1 MDGTQKD
8 LMDGMDSVSEIEESA
23 HAGIS
28 RKRTTVRTAVAG
40 VGGYAGGEL
49 ARLLLAHPRLGGSKP
64 LLLGRVADEAA
75 GGRVPLEQLHPQLAL
90 GEGRTQPEVHAF
102 RWELVRDAGTEI
114 VFLALP
120 HETSREWAPEW
131 LNHGV
136 RVIDL
141 SGAWRLDQEANRA
154 VYKLHDADPRLAES
168 LQREAVYGS
177 PELHREEI
185 AGARLVANPGCYATS
200 IILALAP
207 LLRAGL
213 VDVDHGIVC
222 DAKSGVS
229 GAGKAATAKTHFM
242 YAADNLSAYAVF
254 GHRHTGEM
262 LEQLGLKPEQIQFT
276 PHLLPIP
283 RGILSTIYVRLV
295 ERAEPEQVQ
304 ACLDA
309 FYAESPLVR
318 VHRTPQLPQIQH
330 VVRTN
335 YCDLGFELARD
346 GRRLVLVSCLDNLL
360 KGAAGQA
367 VQNMNVMCGWD
378 ESEGL
383 K

>member
-1 MDGTQKD
+1 MQVVSTQ
-8 LMDGMDSVSEIEESA
+8 IEA
-23 HAGIS
+23 QKAS
-28 RKRTTVRTAVAG
+28 RNQQPLKTVRTAVAG

-49 ARLLLAHPRLGGSKP
+49 ARLLLAHPRLAATKP
-64 LLLGRVADEAA
+64 LFLGRAADEASD
-75 GGRVPLEQLHPQLAL
+75 GRVPLEQLQPQLAL
-90 GEGRTQPEVHAF
+90 GQSQRLPEVHAF
-102 RWELVRDAGTEI
+102 TWDLIREAGTEI

-120 HETSREWAPEW
+120 HEASREWAPAW
-131 LNHGV
+131 LDRGV

-141 SGAWRLDQEANRA
+141 SGAWRLDDISNRA
-154 VYKLHDADPRLAES
+154 VYKLQDADPALGEL
-168 LQREAVYGS
+168 LQSEAVYGS
-177 PELHREEI
+177 PELHRDAI
-185 AGARLVANPGCYATS
+185 AAARLVANPGCYATS

-213 VDVDHGIVC
+213 VDIDHGIVC

-242 YAADNLSAYAVF
+242 YAAENLSAYAVF

-262 LEQLGLKPEQIQFT
+262 LEQLGLTSDQIQFT

-283 RGILSTIYVRLV
+283 RGILSTIYVRLANRATPEEV
-295 ERAEPEQVQ
+295 E
-304 ACLDA
+304 ACLRT
-309 FYAESPLVR
+309 FYAASPMVR
-318 VHRTPQLPQIQH
+318 VHASPNLPQIQH

-335 YCDLGFELARD
+335 YCDLGFELAKD

-360 KGAAGQA
+360 KGASGQA
-367 VQNMNVMCGWD
+367 VQNMNIMCGWD

>member
-1 MDGTQKD
+1 MQAVGTERELPKA
-8 LMDGMDSVSEIEESA
+8 ESA
-23 HAGIS
+23 KQA
-28 RKRTTVRTAVAG
+28 RTTVRTAVAG

-49 ARLLLAHPRLGGSKP
+49 ARLLLGHPRLSATKP
-64 LLLGRVADEAA
+64 LFLGRVADEATN
-75 GGRVPLEQLHPQLAL
+75 GRVPLEQIQPQLAL
-90 GEGRTQPEVHAF
+90 GSGEKLPDVRGF
-102 RWELVRDAGTEI
+102 SWELVRDLGIEI

-120 HETSREWAPEW
+120 HENSRESVPEW
-131 LNHGV
+131 LERGV

-141 SGAWRLDQEANRA
+141 SGAWRLQEEANRK
-154 VYKLHDADPRLAES
+154 VYKLHDADAALAAG
-168 LQREAVYGS
+168 LQAEAVYGC

-185 AGARLVANPGCYATS
+185 VSARLVANPGCYATS

-207 LLRAGL
+207 LVRAGL
-213 VDVDHGIVC
+213 VDLDHGIVC

-229 GAGKAATAKTHFM
+229 GAGKAPTAKTHFM

-262 LEQLGLKPEQIQFT
+262 LEQLGLKAEQIQFT

-283 RGILSTIYVRLV
+283 RGILSTIYLRLADK
-295 ERAEPEQVQ
+295 AEPEQIEQ
-304 ACLDA
+304 RLRS
-309 FYAESPLVR
+309 FYASSPLVR
-318 VHRTPQLPQIQH
+318 VHATPNLPQIQH

-335 YCDLGFELARD
+335 YCDIGFELAKD

-360 KGAAGQA
+360 KGASGQA

-378 ESEGL
+378 EAEGL